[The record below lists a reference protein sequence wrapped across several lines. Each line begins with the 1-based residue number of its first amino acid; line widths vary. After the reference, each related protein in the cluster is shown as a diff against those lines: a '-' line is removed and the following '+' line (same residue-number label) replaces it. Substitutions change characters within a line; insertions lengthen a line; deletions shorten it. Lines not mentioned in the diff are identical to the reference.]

1 MPQELSVERRSKE
14 VVIIRPDGDSF
25 APESGAVDTPYPN
38 PILSMSMQ
46 VSTLKILESANFTMP
61 QAMALAEAIEVE
73 VKSSQFI
80 TIPLLD
86 ARVSELKL
94 QIAQLET
101 SMFNKMAAL
110 GLSGAGLVI
119 TAVYLMLNLKK

>member
-1 MPQELSVERRSKE
+1 
-14 VVIIRPDGDSF
+14 
-25 APESGAVDTPYPN
+25 
-38 PILSMSMQ
+38 MQ